1 MSKAL
6 RPYACLTTWPTLVL
20 MNGVALIPHGCFTF
34 RNRENVNEFH
44 SGLHTIPRP
53 QRMVHIPQ
61 NCWMWVLNKRK
72 KRKEGGQ
79 QPQQRRL
86 CCDLH
91 ASTERGF
98 NLVSLCACQTH
109 PKSGENSI
117 SLELPI
123 RQISGSLSLCARER
137 ERERETGRVQARKR
151 E

>member
-72 KRKEGGQ
+72 KRKEGGNN
-79 QPQQRRL
+79 PNREDCVVICMLQQRG
-86 CCDLH
+86 DLIWFRSALAKH
-91 ASTERGF
+91 IQNPGRIQYHLNF
-98 NLVSLCACQTH
+98 PFVRFQVL
-109 PKSGENSI
+109 
-117 SLELPI
+117 
-123 RQISGSLSLCARER
+123 SLSARVR
-137 ERERETGRVQARKR
+137 ERERETGRV
-151 E
+151 